1 MKSANRALIVVV
13 ALAFVAAFSAPA
25 LAFECPKHFKTAQ
38 AAIDKATKGM
48 KGMPK
53 MMPKKDMALVHALI
67 DDAKTAL
74 TSAKHNHAKPQGA
87 YDHARAIAKAETAR
101 GYAEAADI
109 YHFKL
114 MAKMKK
120 MMKK

>member
-1 MKSANRALIVVV
+1 MKLNKRFLISLIALG
-13 ALAFVAAFSAPA
+13 FVAALSAPA

-38 AAIDKATKGM
+38 AMIDKATKGM
-48 KGMPK
+48 KGMSK

-74 TSAKHNHAKPQGA
+74 TSAKHNHAKPQGMF
-87 YDHARAIAKAETAR
+87 DHARAIAKANAAH

>member
-1 MKSANRALIVVV
+1 MKYVHRILIMVV
-13 ALAFVAAFSAPA
+13 ALGFVAALSAPA
-25 LAFECPKHFKTAQ
+25 LAFDCPNRFKAAQ

-48 KGMPK
+48 SK

-67 DDAKTAL
+67 DDAKMLLAG
-74 TSAKHNHAKPQGA
+74 AIHNHEKPQGA
-87 YDHARAIAKAETAR
+87 YDHARSIAKAEAAR
-101 GYAEAADI
+101 GSAEAADI
-109 YHFKL
+109 FHFKL

>member
-1 MKSANRALIVVV
+1 MTTNLFFALLVVLTV
-13 ALAFVAAFSAPA
+13 ILMAQPA
-25 LAFECPKHFKTAQ
+25 SAFECPKRFKAAQ

-48 KGMPK
+48 KGMMK
-53 MMPKKDMALVHALI
+53 MMSKKDMALVHALI

-74 TSAKHNHAKPQGA
+74 TSAKHNHAKPQGMF
-87 YDHARAIAKAETAR
+87 DHARAIAKANAAH

>member
-1 MKSANRALIVVV
+1 MTTKWFFALLVVLTV
-13 ALAFVAAFSAPA
+13 IFAAQTAS
-25 LAFECPKHFKTAQ
+25 AFECPKRFKAAQ
-38 AAIDKATKGM
+38 AAIDKVTNSM
-48 KGMPK
+48 KGMAK
-53 MMPKKDMALVHALI
+53 MMDKKDMALVHSLV

-74 TSAKHNHAKPQGA
+74 TSAKHNHAKPQGM
-87 YDHARAIAKAETAR
+87 YDHGRAIAKAETAR

-120 MMKK
+120 

>member
-1 MKSANRALIVVV
+1 MKLNKRFLISLIALG
-13 ALAFVAAFSAPA
+13 FVAAFSAPA
-25 LAFECPKHFKTAQ
+25 LAFDCPNRFKSAQ

-48 KGMPK
+48 KGMSK
-53 MMPKKDMALVHALI
+53 MMPKSTMALVHALI
-67 DDAKTAL
+67 DDAKAAL

-114 MAKMKK
+114 MKKMK
-120 MMKK
+120 MQMKK